1 MNLFKEFVNKL
12 VNEGYSLRCI
22 RVIGAERELRNRLA
36 GISVS
41 EFCKNIGINRG
52 SLYQMTRGKRA
63 IPLDVLKKL
72 NIQMSDF
79 RCIIR
84 NSNIPVK
91 VPTQLSPE
99 LAYLVGLLRDGTV
112 VNEKN
117 NEYTVAFYSK
127 FREALEYPKK
137 LLKKIFKIDV
147 KIERFSSIWGIRI
160 RSLTLYL
167 FFKLM
172 FQVPQKQSVWNTP
185 EIIKKGND
193 KIIKAY
199 VSGFW
204 DAEGSC
210 PRFESELIIPKK
222 NISIGFYQKNK
233 EPLEFIKGFLEKK
246 GIATT
251 KIYWNERKWV
261 LKIRRQSFGDF
272 IDFIQSR
279 NPIKLMRLQKVRKI
293 FSL

>member
-12 VNEGYSLRCI
+12 VDKGYSLQSI
-22 RVIGAERELRNRLA
+22 RIVGAEKELSNRLA
-36 GISVS
+36 RISIS
-41 EFCKNIGINRG
+41 KFCKNIGINRG
-52 SLYQMTRGKRA
+52 SLYQMAQGRRA

-72 NIQMSDF
+72 NIQISNF
-79 RCIIR
+79 RCIIKS
-84 NSNIPVK
+84 SNIPIK
-91 VPTQLSPE
+91 IPTRLSPE

-117 NEYTVAFYSK
+117 NEYMVAFYSK

-137 LLKKIFKIDV
+137 LLEKIFKIDV
-147 KIERFSSIWGIRI
+147 KIKRFGSIWGIRI

-185 EIIKKGND
+185 EIIKSGDN

-199 VSGFW
+199 ISGFW

-210 PRFESELIIPKK
+210 PRFENELIIPKK
-222 NISIGFYQKNK
+222 NVSIGFYQKNK

-251 KIYWNERKWV
+251 EIYWNERKWV
-261 LKIRRQSFGDF
+261 LKIRRQSFVDF
-272 IDFIQSR
+272 IDFIQPQ